1 MLLKL
6 ALLASALAVL
16 GEAENDYTII
26 IGAGKRDCYFE
37 TFKKNVE
44 FEIEYQ
50 VVDGGD
56 LDISFQAFDP
66 KGKQLFTDHRQED
79 GLHSVVAES
88 NPGGDFQICFDNRHS
103 RFQAKTVFFEFFI
116 MDDDY
121 EYDDYD
127 SEEYLDFQKNLK
139 KDDYEEDTLK
149 SLTDRLHK
157 IKQNHGKTMQ
167 YQAFIRAHEAR
178 DRNVIEHNYERVNFW
193 SAIHML
199 AMICTAIFQVFFLR
213 SLFANAGTKGQRA

>member
-1 MLLKL
+1 MSIKR
-6 ALLASALAVL
+6 SYYPKISTIYI
-16 GEAENDYTII
+16 NDLIFPTQLQTI
-26 IGAGKRDCYFE
+26 
-37 TFKKNVE
+37 
-44 FEIEYQ
+44 
-50 VVDGGD
+50 
-56 LDISFQAFDP
+56 FQ
-66 KGKQLFTDHRQED
+66 
-79 GLHSVVAES
+79 
-88 NPGGDFQICFDNRHS
+88 
-103 RFQAKTVFFEFFI
+103 TVFFEFFI

-193 SAIHML
+193 SAIHMI
-199 AMICTAIFQVFFLR
+199 AMICTAVFQV
-213 SLFANAGTKGQRA
+213 